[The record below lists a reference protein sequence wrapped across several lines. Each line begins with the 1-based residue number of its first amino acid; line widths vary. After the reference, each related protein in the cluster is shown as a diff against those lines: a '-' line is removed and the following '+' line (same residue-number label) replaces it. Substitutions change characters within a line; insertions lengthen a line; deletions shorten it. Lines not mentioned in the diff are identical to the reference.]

1 MTSSISQR
9 LKRGDWSLKG
19 FRFQSGDVV
28 EKAVRTLAV
37 RAAEKQLELLCYL
50 SPEVPEWILGDPSRL
65 RQILVNLVGNAIKFT
80 ESGQVSVK
88 VSLRPKTDADSSQ
101 ITAEDHLVFQVTDT
115 GIGIPEVQQQ
125 SILEAFTQADASTTR
140 KFGGTGLGLAISGQ
154 LVELM
159 GGELGV
165 VSEVGVGSE
174 FSFQLPLDSAEP
186 GDQERP
192 CRLSGSGWSE
202 SPCGG

>member
-9 LKRGDWSLKG
+9 LKRGGLELERIP
-19 FRFQSGDVV
+19 FPIRDVV

-65 RQILVNLVGNAIKFT
+65 RQIPSILWETQSSSLK
-80 ESGQVSVK
+80 GQVSVK
-88 VSLRPKTDADSSQ
+88 AFVPKPMRIPVRLLRKTTSYFRSRIQELGSS
-101 ITAEDHLVFQVTDT
+101 
-115 GIGIPEVQQQ
+115 EVQQQ

-140 KFGGTGLGLAISGQ
+140 KFGGTGQGLAISGQ

-174 FSFQLPLDSAEP
+174 FSFRNFSCFEILLNLATRSDLQIIGIWLV
-186 GDQERP
+186 
-192 CRLSGSGWSE
+192 
-202 SPCGG
+202 